1 MHVRINDT
9 FEYKLIYPSGRSY
22 LADEAPPCSLAASGN
37 FPTIP
42 RPYYRD
48 PFPRA
53 ITSMGK
59 SPAIHIPSGAR
70 TADARENV
78 KSRDIYISLISRIF
92 TNLQAE
98 PTTSSASAGEKFGHP
113 KVCIVRRRG

>member
-1 MHVRINDT
+1 
-9 FEYKLIYPSGRSY
+9 
-22 LADEAPPCSLAASGN
+22 
-37 FPTIP
+37 
-42 RPYYRD
+42 
-48 PFPRA
+48 
-53 ITSMGK
+53 MGK

-98 PTTSSASAGEKFGHP
+98 PTTSSASAGEKFWTSESLHCAASWIEAP
-113 KVCIVRRRG
+113 VFYPWNEYRP